1 MGSEMCIRDSNVAT
15 ASVPHTGN
23 TNYHKVRHLDL
34 HVSDSALKFPSI
46 SQLELW
52 EDGVSTISRRRDAV
66 FMMIR
71 ASTRLGSARRPRRDG
86 VAPRR
91 SKYFIFALY
100 LPLFQLILDV
110 FILNTQEL
118 VFGWKVYDYVSYQ
131 RYRFSVRDQRC
142 VSRRFEVWRRLHAI
156 DAVRRLLCLLYTSPS
171 PRDGLLSRMPSSA

>member
-1 MGSEMCIRDSNVAT
+1 M
-15 ASVPHTGN
+15 PHAGDAD
-23 TNYHKVRHLDL
+23 HDQVRHLDL
-34 HVSDSALKFPSI
+34 HVRDSALQL
-46 SQLELW
+46 QLEVW
-52 EDGVSTISRRRDAV
+52 DEGVD
-66 FMMIR
+66 
-71 ASTRLGSARRPRRDG
+71 TR

-142 VSRRFEVWRRLHAI
+142 VSRRPVVLWCFHFLGWTRGHL
-156 DAVRRLLCLLYTSPS
+156 TSM
-171 PRDGLLSRMPSSA
+171 RVVFFRF

>member
-1 MGSEMCIRDSNVAT
+1 M
-15 ASVPHTGN
+15 
-23 TNYHKVRHLDL
+23 
-34 HVSDSALKFPSI
+34 KF
-46 SQLELW
+46 
-52 EDGVSTISRRRDAV
+52 GK
-66 FMMIR
+66 M
-71 ASTRLGSARRPRRDG
+71 SARRPGRDG

-142 VSRRFEVWRRLHAI
+142 VARRFEVWRRLRAI
-156 DAVRRLLCLLYTSPS
+156 VMHRL
-171 PRDGLLSRMPSSA
+171 RE

>member
-1 MGSEMCIRDSNVAT
+1 M
-15 ASVPHTGN
+15 PH
-23 TNYHKVRHLDL
+23 
-34 HVSDSALKFPSI
+34 
-46 SQLELW
+46 
-52 EDGVSTISRRRDAV
+52 RRDAV
-66 FMMIR
+66 DAAVR
-71 ASTRLGSARRPRRDG
+71 ASTRLGSAQRPCRDG

-142 VSRRFEVWRRLHAI
+142 VSRRPVVWRRLHAI
-156 DAVRRLLCLLYTSPS
+156 FMNRLQAVRTDVATPVWWTRV
-171 PRDGLLSRMPSSA
+171 AF

>member
-1 MGSEMCIRDSNVAT
+1 MITRVHGDNVAT
-15 ASVPHTGN
+15 ASVPHTGDAD
-23 TNYHKVRHLDL
+23 HDQVRHLDL

-46 SQLELW
+46 SQLEVW
-52 EDGVSTISRRRDAV
+52 EDGVTYRCDAV

-71 ASTRLGSARRPRRDG
+71 ASTRRDG

-142 VSRRFEVWRRLHAI
+142 VARRFEV
-156 DAVRRLLCLLYTSPS
+156 
-171 PRDGLLSRMPSSA
+171 